1 MSKKYEIVTVNNIKR
16 VKALRSWTVQGRRVN
31 AGDVGG
37 AVFNERTLSQD
48 GDAWIFS
55 GRLDNPLI
63 RVGGDSVVNIGEYA
77 PTICPFVNIFGTSSV
92 DSNFNVNFAT
102 AIISGAQALTP
113 AMMEQGDYSG
123 TVGNPITKVS
133 NPQSVRKTEKVFT
146 GGAAFALPAP
156 AAGYRVKAIAVD
168 ADGTAVYST
177 GYVTAAS
184 NIPAGAHSYAYIVV
198 GKSPAAAIVPADV
211 TAAALTFPNI
221 SAGTINIVDS
231 HVTLTGQ
238 NTGRVT
244 LDPSTVGGENTTNII
259 GSTVQVN
266 CTAGTQKLILA
277 CDLINTNANITMQTT
292 NISVLGNYRNV
303 KNLVWS
309 VISRASL
316 PELRN
321 IVQATD
327 CNNFVMDGANIN
339 PAAIDAANA
348 ISTPYKFIRCNM
360 NKAAIV
366 NQPKINNTY
375 VGINFDLATADLGR
389 LTVGSIARLVSSNV
403 NGMYR
408 LGEGTGGIGALVE
421 SYESVKDLNLALS
434 ANITKTY
441 NTTIYAD
448 AYLKGQITFEGTNV
462 FGNAVKKPKTR
473 TIDVARVAVQGA
485 FDATATGGKITGVAA
500 SGTVCVIPWPIKL
513 RTAKGLTISG
523 LTGRLQ
529 AAFYCTNASSVIS
542 KVIGWGGDRDL
553 TGVTGVE
560 QPQCYVAF
568 HYDNNAAITP
578 ADLAGVT
585 IETYNG
591 CKIVNAKTG
600 TMTIAGNVRVEE
612 NAVLKDTSI
621 EGTGYFGGDSVTET
635 SIAAIVPQPI
645 NGYAFMKDNAVFSSS
660 SFSSN
665 SSITRLHMQG
675 NARMTGAVAS
685 ANVNLVMK
693 DNAEYN
699 GQLYGICDI
708 TLEDRTIIPA
718 SLGVTA
724 ASYGKLTM
732 KGRASL
738 GANIT
743 IKGDITLCDNFRNTA
758 AKTYS
763 GKRVYASQDAPQY
776 DDNVKTKYDF

>member
-1 MSKKYEIVTVNNIKR
+1 MSRKYEIVNVGGVNR
-16 VKALRSWTVQGRRVN
+16 VRALRSWVVQGRQVN
-31 AGDVGG
+31 VGDVGG
-37 AVFNERTLSQD
+37 AVFDERTLSQD

-55 GRLDNPLI
+55 GRLDNPLV

-92 DSNFNVNFAT
+92 DSNFNVSFAT
-102 AIISGAQALTP
+102 TLISNAQALTP
-113 AMMEQGDYSG
+113 AMMEQGDYAG

-156 AAGYRVKAIAVD
+156 ATGYQVKAIAVD
-168 ADGTAVYST
+168 ADGTVVYST
-177 GYVTAAS
+177 GYVTAAT
-184 NIPAGAHSYAYIVV
+184 NIPAGAHSYAYIIV
-198 GKSPAAAIVPADV
+198 GKSPTAATVPADV
-211 TAAALTFPNI
+211 TAAALTFPNR

-238 NTGRVT
+238 NTGYVT
-244 LDPSTVGGENTTNII
+244 LDPSVSNADNVTNIV
-259 GSTVQVN
+259 GSTVNV
-266 CTAGTQKLILA
+266 TRTVGTPKLILA
-277 CDLINTNANITMQTT
+277 CDLINTNANITMQAYDITV
-292 NISVLGNYRNV
+292 IGNYRNV

-309 VISRASL
+309 VISWAIL

-327 CNNFVMDGANIN
+327 CDNFVMDNVNIN
-339 PAAIDAANA
+339 MTAINAAKA
-348 ISTPYKFIRCNM
+348 IGTPYKFIRCNM

-366 NQPKINNTY
+366 NQPLIKNTY

-389 LTVGSIARLVSSNV
+389 STVGSIARLVSSNV

-408 LGEGTGGIGALVE
+408 LADSNNMGGLIE
-421 SYESVKDLNLALS
+421 SFDSVKDLDLALS

-462 FGNAVKKPKTR
+462 FGGSRSHGGRFFDASR
-473 TIDVARVAVQGA
+473 MAVQGTFNA
-485 FDATATGGKITGVAA
+485 VVTGGTITGVAA

-529 AAFYCTNASSVIS
+529 AAFYCTNAKSVITN
-542 KVIGWGGDRDL
+542 VIGWGGDRDL
-553 TGVTGVE
+553 TGVTGAE

-568 HYDNNAAITP
+568 HYNNNAAIKP
-578 ADLAGVT
+578 EDLAGVT

-591 CKIVNAKTG
+591 CKIVNTRTG
-600 TMTIAGNVRVEE
+600 IMTIKGNVRVED

-635 SIAAIVPQPI
+635 PTAATVPQPI
-645 NGYAFMKDNAVFSSS
+645 NGYAFMKDNAVFSPAT
-660 SFSSN
+660 FSS

-724 ASYGKLTM
+724 ASYGKFTM

>member
-1 MSKKYEIVTVNNIKR
+1 MSRKYEIVNVGGVNR
-16 VKALRSWTVQGRRVN
+16 VRALRSWVVQGRQVN
-31 AGDVGG
+31 VGDVGG
-37 AVFNERTLSQD
+37 AVFDERTLSQD

-55 GRLDNPLI
+55 GRLDNPLV

-92 DSNFNVNFAT
+92 DSNFNVSFAT
-102 AIISGAQALTP
+102 TLISNAQALTP
-113 AMMEQGDYSG
+113 AMMEQGDYAG

-156 AAGYRVKAIAVD
+156 ATGYQVKAIAVD
-168 ADGTAVYST
+168 ADGTVVYST
-177 GYVTAAS
+177 GYVTAAT
-184 NIPAGAHSYAYIVV
+184 NIPAGAHSYAYIIV
-198 GKSPAAAIVPADV
+198 GKSPTAATVPADV
-211 TAAALTFPNI
+211 TAAALTFPNR

-238 NTGRVT
+238 NTGYVT
-244 LDPSTVGGENTTNII
+244 LDPSVSNADNVTNIV
-259 GSTVQVN
+259 GSTVNV
-266 CTAGTQKLILA
+266 TRTVGTPKLILA
-277 CDLINTNANITMQTT
+277 CDLINTNANITMRAYDITV
-292 NISVLGNYRNV
+292 IGNYRNV

-309 VISRASL
+309 VISWAIL

-327 CNNFVMDGANIN
+327 CDNFVMDNVNIN
-339 PAAIDAANA
+339 MTAINAAKA
-348 ISTPYKFIRCNM
+348 IGTPYKFIRCNM

-366 NQPKINNTY
+366 NQPLIKNTY

-389 LTVGSIARLVSSNV
+389 STVGSIARLVSSNV

-408 LGEGTGGIGALVE
+408 LADSNNRGGLIE
-421 SYESVKDLNLALS
+421 SFDSVKDLDLALS

-462 FGNAVKKPKTR
+462 FGGSRSHGGRFFDASR
-473 TIDVARVAVQGA
+473 MAVQGTFNA
-485 FDATATGGKITGVAA
+485 VVTGGTITGVAA

-529 AAFYCTNASSVIS
+529 AAFYCTNAKSVITN
-542 KVIGWGGDRDL
+542 VIGWGGDRDL
-553 TGVTGVE
+553 TGVTGAE

-568 HYDNNAAITP
+568 RYNNNAAIKP
-578 ADLAGVT
+578 EDLAGVT

-591 CKIVNAKTG
+591 CKIVNTRTG
-600 TMTIAGNVRVEE
+600 IMTIKGNVRVED

-635 SIAAIVPQPI
+635 PTAATVLQPI
-645 NGYAFMKDNAVFSSS
+645 NGYAFMKDNAVFSPAT
-660 SFSSN
+660 FSS

-724 ASYGKLTM
+724 ASYGKFTM